1 MELEIYIL
9 PGPDGK
15 VRVSGPGHLHTASS
29 YDLTVVS
36 DAFRSVPPGGSAT
49 AIVSYLGHDVSAPLA
64 RSDVFGNRMT
74 GHLVMPEPEAS
85 DFPSTAPSAKPEFTV
100 DSSFRVVLGSD
111 GSTVAAGTVP
121 VVVCTGVS
129 DPSYEV
135 DPPSGA
141 VVPPG
146 ATPGIDFEIVE
157 GSARPVAG
165 GTLYTRFK
173 SLEAAIASASSITKE
188 ALGLGRVDNTSDA
201 DKPVSTAVAAEIT
214 SVRSELAR
222 LKQAVENLAGTD
234 IAGPD
239 EGGDG
244 SGEGGS
250 GEGGSGE
257 INAAWLYE
265 AVERLETDL
274 DALAQRV
281 TKVEEDQAGVV
292 EQSNWV
298 AERSAGLEKS
308 LVDLMDK
315 WRDAKSEMTTLRG
328 EVAAYH
334 QSVTESMAAIVSNR
348 DRVTAVESRVDA
360 LEDAVVA
367 GPLDV
372 TGLTARVKT
381 VEDRVGLA
389 ESASTAARETAEAA
403 KSTADGLAGS
413 VSSLETRLSEYSTA
427 EAAFRTEMKAVAD
440 SAKAAAVSA
449 EAAAVSAEAT
459 ASAVLENL
467 ESVVDEK
474 VGVAV
479 DSKVAESVGPVVSD
493 LTGRVEGL
501 EAESGATG
509 VVRPEKKAASGTLVG
524 GTAFANTMPVRI
536 LVNNAVNHSNG
547 NDEVFLLPP
556 PSPGGGIDL
565 YIVETVPANRTYAS
579 FHVEPRVYEDL
590 ALSAS
595 FVRRGRVFAG
605 SGINSIASATVGFIG
620 GTNVSSSDGYPFKR
634 FVIDPVDSP
643 TVCVFR
649 LTRVPYEGDDSAESP
664 LWTFVAS
671 LAFRCKT
678 KDYYSYSVR
687 ITGVSR

>member
-1 MELEIYIL
+1 MTSGRPCGIFSRTMELEIYIL

-74 GHLVMPEPEAS
+74 GHLVMPEPAAS

-146 ATPGIDFEIVE
+146 ATPGIDFEISE
-157 GSARPVAG
+157 GSTRPVAG

-173 SLEAAIASASSITKE
+173 ALEAAIASASSVTKE
-188 ALGLGRVDNTSDA
+188 ALGLGNVDNTSDA

-239 EGGDG
+239 EGGEG
-244 SGEGGS
+244 GGEG
-250 GEGGSGE
+250 GGSGE

-315 WRDAKSEMTTLRG
+315 WRDAKSEMITLRG

-334 QSVTESMAAIVSNR
+334 QSVTESMATITSNR
-348 DRVTAVESRVDA
+348 DRVTAVEARVDA

-372 TGLTARVKT
+372 TGLTTRVKT

-389 ESASTAARETAEAA
+389 ESASAAARETAESA

-440 SAKAAAVSA
+440 SAKAAADSA
-449 EAAAVSAEAT
+449 GAAATYVS
-459 ASAVLENL
+459 ENL
-467 ESVVDEK
+467 ETVVDGKVGEAVDAKVGESLVEVNGRIDGLYDVLPTSGAAGIARPVQKSASGKINSVVFN
-474 VGVAV
+474 
-479 DSKVAESVGPVVSD
+479 
-493 LTGRVEGL
+493 
-501 EAESGATG
+501 
-509 VVRPEKKAASGTLVG
+509 GTL
-524 GTAFANTMPVRI
+524 PVRV
-536 LVNNAVNHSNG
+536 LVNNAVNYSQG
-547 NDEVFLLPP
+547 DSDLFLLPE
-556 PSPGGGIDL
+556 PSGSEGIDL
-565 YIVETVPANRTYAS
+565 YIVEKVPAGQAYAK
-579 FHVEPRVYEDL
+579 FHVEPRVYDDL
-590 ALSAS
+590 KAGGT
-595 FVRRGRVFAG
+595 VRKGRVYAG
-605 SGINSIASATVGFIG
+605 DGITSIISVNVTTPC
-620 GTNVSSSDGYPFKR
+620 GTMFQEPGYPFRR
-634 FVIDPVDSP
+634 FGIETVDAA
-643 TVCVFR
+643 TCCVFR
-649 LTRVPYEGDDSAESP
+649 LVRVPGDTDTGESP
-664 LWTFVAS
+664 VMTLVAS
-671 LAFRCKT
+671 LAARYRLDRT
-678 KDYYSYSVR
+678 YTYSTS
-687 ITGVSR
+687 ITGVT

>member
-49 AIVSYLGHDVSAPLA
+49 AIVSYLGHDVSASLA

-74 GHLVMPEPEAS
+74 GHLVMPEPAAS

-146 ATPGIDFEIVE
+146 ATPGIDFEIAE
-157 GSARPVAG
+157 GSTRPVAG

-173 SLEAAIASASSITKE
+173 ALEAAIASASSVTKE
-188 ALGLGRVDNTSDA
+188 ALGLGNVDNTSDA
-201 DKPVSTAVAAEIT
+201 DKPVSTAVADEIT

-222 LKQAVENLAGTD
+222 LKQAVENLTGTD
-234 IAGPD
+234 IAGPG
-239 EGGDG
+239 EGGG
-244 SGEGGS
+244 SGEGGG
-250 GEGGSGE
+250 GEGGEGGGSGE

-315 WRDAKSEMTTLRG
+315 WRDAKSEMITLRG

-334 QSVTESMAAIVSNR
+334 QSVTSSLETIASNR
-348 DRVTAVESRVDA
+348 DRVTAVEARVDA

-440 SAKAAAVSA
+440 SAKAAADSA
-449 EAAAVSAEAT
+449 EAAVSYV
-459 ASAVLENL
+459 SGNL

-474 VGVAV
+474 VGAAV

-501 EAESGATG
+501 EAESGAAG
-509 VVRPEKKAASGTLVG
+509 VVRPENKTASGTLVG

-590 ALSAS
+590 ASSVS

-605 SGINSIASATVGFIG
+605 SGITSIASVTVGTIG
-620 GTNVSSSDGYPFKR
+620 GTIVSRSDGYPFRR

-643 TVCVFR
+643 TICVFR
-649 LTRVPYEGDDSAESP
+649 LARVPYSGDDGETP

-671 LAFRCKT
+671 LAFRCRT
-678 KDYYSYSVR
+678 TDYYSYSNK